1 MSRLPPEEAGGSLR
15 CPRRS
20 QNHFASNPSF
30 AGLVAFARRSD
41 PIPSRTRPSNA
52 SAPMVLC
59 LKTRESRSSP
69 GLQRTEF
76 SSQRSKPR
84 YNVARRYRNAKIS
97 KVALGFRHEAVG
109 ATVVLHCLPPTP
121 QLPLS
126 DAGWS
131 SPVARQAHNL
141 KAAGSNPAPATKHQQ
156 KPPAR
161 NAGGFCVEA
170 QRSPP
175 SQPALSRRPFASKRP
190 AETYK
195 SRGQASQAP
204 ESIND
209 VALIRLCIL
218 AIRSRPSSP

>member
-1 MSRLPPEEAGGSLR
+1 M
-15 CPRRS
+15 
-20 QNHFASNPSF
+20 
-30 AGLVAFARRSD
+30 
-41 PIPSRTRPSNA
+41 
-52 SAPMVLC
+52 
-59 LKTRESRSSP
+59 
-69 GLQRTEF
+69 
-76 SSQRSKPR
+76 
-84 YNVARRYRNAKIS
+84 
-97 KVALGFRHEAVG
+97 ALGFRHEAVV
-109 ATVVLHCLPPTP
+109 ATVVLHCLPSTP

-204 ESIND
+204 EIIND
-209 VALIRLCIL
+209 VALYRTLRSGNPISTIVALIRLFSVRNAGL
-218 AIRSRPSSP
+218 AFSIGRSTLAVVEFGRNANPCAIAAFASSCRPSRS